1 MSDQVT
7 IVHPVNVKVIMTE
20 SFRNQLRSEVTAN
33 MTQVQD
39 NLEKLSQIEG
49 DANAMQWVNA
59 ETTRLTRLK
68 AELEWRLKEAEQVK
82 DGAEIPLTTYQG
94 LATVKVG
101 DNLKEA
107 LSAEVVLKD
116 WTVVLI
122 RQKKS

>member
-7 IVHPVNVKVIMTE
+7 IVHPVNVKVIMTDG
-20 SFRNQLRSEVTAN
+20 FREQLRSEVQGN
-33 MTQVQD
+33 MAQVQD
-39 NLEKLSQIEG
+39 NLERLSQIEG

-59 ETTRLTRLK
+59 EKTRLTRMK

-94 LATVKVG
+94 MSTVKVG
-101 DNLKEA
+101 DNLKDA

-122 RQKKS
+122 RQNKP